1 MDEDW
6 QPTLAGVT
14 PEMLA
19 CFRMVVSEELAKR
32 DSGVAGAGAGVAG
45 AGTSSS
51 DGPQEPHGVTPGE
64 WCVV

>member
-6 QPTLAGVT
+6 QPTPAGVT

-32 DSGVAGAGAGVAG
+32 DSRVAGAGAG

-51 DGPQEPHGVTPGE
+51 DGPQEPLGVTPGE